1 MENTNMLSSNA
12 GELVSNY
19 SGMFTVGVVVALFFA
34 VVLGIGVWAT
44 RKTKSSSEFFAAGK
58 SIGTLA
64 LALAAFSS
72 TLSGFLFVGAPGLIY
87 LVGTGALWLTI
98 STSLAFTVLWVVVGK
113 KMRLLAEARDILTVP
128 DAINARF
135 KSKTATLLS
144 SAAILIGV
152 VLYLAT
158 QLLAMGTVIGYV
170 FNFDYKLGIVIG
182 MIITLLYAVG
192 GGMLAGIYTDVFQG
206 IMMALA
212 SLFIIG
218 FAISA
223 GGGLEEITMTIA
235 NSEALAG
242 GLGQKFVG
250 PFGVLPFTT
259 VMSFFLLFA
268 LGVVGQPHLVHKFF
282 MIKDTR
288 KLKNG
293 AILSTVPSIIAG
305 VLAFVVGMSVKSL
318 VLSGKLAPLENPDDA
333 IIVFLLHFTT
343 PVLTGIAFSGIAS
356 AIMSTSDSFINI
368 AAAAAVRDIPKALDK
383 ELNEKEELQYGRI
396 VSIVCGVVAVV
407 LAVTLSKDGIAVLG
421 AFGWGTFAAAL
432 TPAIAFGFNWKG
444 ATKAGVNV
452 SMFVGLFGAMI
463 LEMGKALKMDWYVN
477 GIAPLG
483 FYNGVFAMCISIVL
497 LIVVSLFTKK
507 DDIDEDILVVLDN

>member
-1 MENTNMLSSNA
+1 MFLSNILSSNA
-12 GELVSNY
+12 GDLVENY
-19 SGMFTVGVVVALFFA
+19 TGMTTVGIVVALFFV

-58 SIGTLA
+58 SIGTVA

-87 LVGTGALWLTI
+87 TVGTGALWLTI

-113 KMRLLAEARDILTVP
+113 RMRLLAEARDILTVP
-128 DAINARF
+128 DAIEARF
-135 KSKTATLLS
+135 KSKTATLLAS
-144 SAAILIGV
+144 IAILIGV

-170 FNFDYKLGIVIG
+170 FNFHYGYGVVIG
-182 MIITLLYAVG
+182 MIVTLLYAVG

-206 IMMALA
+206 IVMAVA

-218 FAISA
+218 FAVSA

-235 NSEALAG
+235 NSPALQENA
-242 GLGQKFVG
+242 LGQKFVG
-250 PFGVLPFTT
+250 PFGILPFTT
-259 VMSFFLLFA
+259 VMSFFFLFA
-268 LGVVGQPHLVHKFF
+268 LGVIGQPHLVHKFF

-293 AILSTVPSIIAG
+293 ALLSTVPSIIAG

-318 VLSGKLAPLENPDDA
+318 VLSGQLEPLVKPDDA

-356 AIMSTSDSFINI
+356 AIMSTADSFINI
-368 AAAAAVRDIPKALDK
+368 ASASAVRDIPKAFNKVLTSDQ
-383 ELNEKEELQYGRI
+383 ELKYGRI
-396 VSIVCGVVAVV
+396 VSIICGIVSVV
-407 LAVTLSKDGIAVLG
+407 LALTLSSDGIAILG

-432 TPAIAFGFNWKG
+432 SPTIGIGFNWKG
-444 ATKAGVNV
+444 ATKMGVKV
-452 SMFVGLFGAMI
+452 SMFAGLFGALF
-463 LEMGKALKMDWYVN
+463 LEMGKILNHGWYVN
-477 GIAPLG
+477 NIKPLG
-483 FYNGVFAMCISIVL
+483 IYNGVFAFCRDLQGSFL
-497 LIVVSLFTKK
+497 LHF
-507 DDIDEDILVVLDN
+507 EG